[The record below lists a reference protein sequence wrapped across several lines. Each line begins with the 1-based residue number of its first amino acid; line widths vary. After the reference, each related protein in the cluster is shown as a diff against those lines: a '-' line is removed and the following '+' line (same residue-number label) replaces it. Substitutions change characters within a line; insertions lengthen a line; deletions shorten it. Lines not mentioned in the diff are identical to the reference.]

1 MATEQNK
8 FKFDLTGE
16 GSTKKA
22 PQKKNETFGIVINP
36 DGYNDG
42 GLVEFWENKISN
54 AVVGIPT
61 NPTKLKLDKYN
72 AKEKETGELFEFSV
86 RCIQRGKAQVSL
98 FPELDEIKLTDR
110 SKRIFVSL
118 LKQSYNYFR
127 INGNDIEN
135 LVVNITPET
144 VSPFLQITFDKDPK
158 KAKNQ
163 KKELRRDIKTFFEEI
178 DKIRIIA
185 DYTYPEKKDGKN
197 TGRILTDRFDGGIF
211 INNTKVERRDDK
223 GNIIQEGR
231 RINPDFYYSLARCY
245 SIMQIPFTAFAVR
258 GKNAFSLIFDL
269 YKYSRIKGESKI
281 STRTILNNLGFLGKE
296 KESINYAQRIKGQ
309 VLNILDDALGQALT
323 SYKFVNESG
332 REIDPGKCTNREF
345 IESFLVWEQITPS
358 ETDKLIESRQEL
370 QKKLDY
376 RRPRASKRRAP
387 KK

>member
-1 MATEQNK
+1 MAIKTDRLEIK
-8 FKFDLTGE
+8 LTGE
-16 GSTKKA
+16 DSTKKDS
-22 PQKKNETFGIVINP
+22 QKETDNFGTLTNS
-36 DGYNDG
+36 DGLNDG

-54 AVVGIPT
+54 AVVGVPT

-72 AKEKETGELFEFSV
+72 VKEKETGEIFEFSV
-86 RCIQRGKAQVSL
+86 RCIRRGKAQVSL

-118 LKQSYNYFR
+118 LRQTYGYFR
-127 INGNDIEN
+127 IYGNDIEN
-135 LVVNITPET
+135 LVLRITPET
-144 VSPFLQITFDKDPK
+144 VAPFLQITFDKDPK

-178 DKIRIIA
+178 DQIRIIA
-185 DYTYPEKKDGKN
+185 DYTYPEKKDGKR
-197 TGRILTDRFDGGIF
+197 TGRILTDRFDGGVF
-211 INNTKVERRDDK
+211 ITNTKVERRDDK

-269 YKYSRIKGESKI
+269 YKYSRIRGENKI
-281 STRTILNNLGFLGKE
+281 STRQILDNLGFLGKE
-296 KESINYAQRIKGQ
+296 KESINYAQKIKGQ
-309 VLNILDDALGQALT
+309 IINILDDALGQALT

-332 REIDPGKCTNREF
+332 RELDPVKCTNREF
-345 IESFLVWEQITPS
+345 IESFLVWEQISHS
-358 ETDKLIESRQEL
+358 ETDALLESRQEL

-376 RRPRASKRRAP
+376 RRPRASKRRASQR
-387 KK
+387 

>member
-1 MATEQNK
+1 MKPETK
-8 FKFDLTGE
+8 FKIQIQADPLKDKNDE
-16 GSTKKA
+16 GLH
-22 PQKKNETFGIVINP
+22 
-36 DGYNDG
+36 DG
-42 GLVEFWENKISN
+42 GLVEIWENKISN
-54 AVVGIPT
+54 AVIGIPT
-61 NPTKLKLDKYN
+61 LSTKLKLDKYN
-72 AKEKETGELFEFSV
+72 EKEKETGEIFEFSV
-86 RCIQRGKAQVSL
+86 RCIRRGKAQVSL

-163 KKELRRDIKTFFEEI
+163 KKELRRDIKNFFEEI

-185 DYTYPEKKDGKN
+185 DYTYPEKKDGKS

-258 GKNAFSLIFDL
+258 GRNAFSLIFDL
-269 YKYSRIKGESKI
+269 YKYSRIRGENKI
-281 STRTILNNLGFLGKE
+281 STRQILDNLGFLGKE
-296 KESINYAQRIKGQ
+296 KESINYARQIKGQ
-309 VLNILDDALGQALT
+309 ILNILDDALGQALT

-332 REIDPGKCTNREF
+332 RELDPVKCTNREF
-345 IESFLVWEQITPS
+345 IESFLLWEQITPS
-358 ETDKLIESRQEL
+358 ETDALLESKQE
-370 QKKLDY
+370 QKK
-376 RRPRASKRRAP
+376 
-387 KK
+387 KKSGNQI